1 MAVFWGRCRYGCR
14 GVVPEVNF
22 AQHLDCPKGQ
32 PGCVDFVNPV
42 LAWGQATNSEP
53 GVAWRGRHNRQEEI
67 RMPDAMQ
74 LKEAALEAIDKLF
87 SDTSVEQ
94 SETREFME
102 EIIEE
107 IELKLETLDE

>member
-1 MAVFWGRCRYGCR
+1 
-14 GVVPEVNF
+14 
-22 AQHLDCPKGQ
+22 
-32 PGCVDFVNPV
+32 
-42 LAWGQATNSEP
+42 
-53 GVAWRGRHNRQEEI
+53 
-67 RMPDAMQ
+67 MPDAMQ